1 MPPDAPLIVSGW
13 SFSDPPAGW
22 EKVPGAGLRRSEPGR
37 FPSNVTV
44 SSDELPPRRTLSSY
58 VESQL
63 ALMRFRLSE
72 PRFEGPTPATLA
84 GAQEAVSLGI
94 EHAVE
99 GGLRVLQRQ
108 LYARLSRRVFI
119 FTFTTDG
126 ADAREVEAAFDS
138 ILRGLS
144 RVG

>member
-13 SFSDPPAGW
+13 TFPEPPAGW
-22 EKVPGAGLRRSEPGR
+22 ERVPGAGLRRSEPGR

-44 SSDELPPRRTLSSY
+44 SSDELPPGRTLASY

-72 PRFEGPTPATLA
+72 TRFEGPWPATLA
-84 GAQEAVSLGI
+84 GTQEAVSLEVG
-94 EHAVE
+94 HAVE

-108 LYARLSRRVFI
+108 LYARLDQRVFI

-126 ADAREVEAAFDS
+126 TDAGDVEAAFDS
-138 ILRGLS
+138 IARGLS
-144 RVG
+144 RAG